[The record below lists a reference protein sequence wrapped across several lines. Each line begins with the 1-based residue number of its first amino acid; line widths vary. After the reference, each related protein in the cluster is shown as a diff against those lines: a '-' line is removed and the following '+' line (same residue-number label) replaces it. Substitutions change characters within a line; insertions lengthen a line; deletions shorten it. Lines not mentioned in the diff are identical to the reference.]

1 MYVWVLQSGTP
12 WHFTCSCIWCQY
24 FSPWRGNRFTSNSS
38 FLAAKPV
45 CRSRDRNCQEMET
58 VKQTYQCSFVPRPC
72 LVCDSFQDTWG
83 LGMRLCYDTIA
94 KGNELFTP
102 RKKINLHKNLINPKP
117 YSACFDHNECL
128 LFQHVVLRKLFTYQT
143 LV

>member
-1 MYVWVLQSGTP
+1 MAHHGTSHAPAFGVSISHLGEVIASLQTHLFLLPNLYVG
-12 WHFTCSCIWCQY
+12 
-24 FSPWRGNRFTSNSS
+24 
-38 FLAAKPV
+38 
-45 CRSRDRNCQEMET
+45 QEMET

-83 LGMRLCYDTIA
+83 LGMRLCYDTKA

-102 RKKINLHKNLINPKP
+102 RKKINLHKNLIDPKP